1 MQFQRMFLKKKTE
14 TLLERI
20 GREKIKKEVQNE
32 YDTQRTILRERTEK
46 NEKKEVPTMWYTYGI
61 VLGSVIALVVRKPRV
76 LC

>member
-46 NEKKEVPTMWYTYGI
+46 K
-61 VLGSVIALVVRKPRV
+61 
-76 LC
+76 